1 MKHSF
6 EVKLAAVNHTAGHA
20 GIISTAKLF
29 QLSHTSLSHWINL
42 FFFTVLG
49 HWIAD
54 TSVAILLK
62 INFAWFFMLSGI
74 LSLYPVA
81 ARFNIP
87 SHNTVKTG

>member
-6 EVKLAAVNHTAGHA
+6 EIKLAAVNHYLAGHA

-49 HWIAD
+49 
-54 TSVAILLK
+54 
-62 INFAWFFMLSGI
+62 
-74 LSLYPVA
+74 
-81 ARFNIP
+81 
-87 SHNTVKTG
+87 TGLQTQA

>member
-6 EVKLAAVNHTAGHA
+6 EVKLAAVNHYLAGHA

-42 FFFTVLG
+42 FFFTVLR
-49 HWIAD
+49 HWID

-74 LSLYPVA
+74 LSLYPGSCPV
-81 ARFNIP
+81 
-87 SHNTVKTG
+87 

>member
-6 EVKLAAVNHTAGHA
+6 EVKLAAVNHYPLVIQASFLRQNSFNFLTPA
-20 GIISTAKLF
+20 
-29 QLSHTSLSHWINL
+29 SHTGLIF

-74 LSLYPVA
+74 LSLYPGSCPV
-81 ARFNIP
+81 
-87 SHNTVKTG
+87 